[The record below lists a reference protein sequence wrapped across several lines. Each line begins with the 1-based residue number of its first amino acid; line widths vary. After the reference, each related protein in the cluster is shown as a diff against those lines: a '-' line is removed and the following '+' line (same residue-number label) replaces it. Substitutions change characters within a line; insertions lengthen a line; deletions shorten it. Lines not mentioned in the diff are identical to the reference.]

1 MYANCRHCFNQ
12 KTQSILDQQR
22 QQRMRLNTDAA
33 DPVCL
38 FVSHADTFTD
48 KFVGRALIHAARA
61 KGKTET
67 NRAVG
72 DSSGSYCISDSPRT
86 QQEEEEEEEE
96 EEEQREVQN
105 H

>member
-1 MYANCRHCFNQ
+1 MQAPLYPNDTEH
-12 KTQSILDQQR
+12 LDQEHE
-22 QQRMRLNTDAA
+22 QRMRPNADAA
-33 DPVCL
+33 DPVCV
-38 FVSHADTFTD
+38 FVSRADAFTD
-48 KFVGRALIHAARA
+48 KFVGRALICATRA

-86 QQEEEEEEEE
+86 QQEEEEEE
-96 EEEQREVQN
+96 QREMQN